1 MSGHSKW
8 SQIKHKKAKTDAV
21 RGRVFTKLIR
31 EITIAA
37 RQGGADP
44 AGNPRLRL
52 AIQTAK
58 EANMPAE
65 NIQRAIKKGTGEL
78 AGQVL
83 EEFSYEGYGPAGVA
97 LIIDVV
103 SDNRNRTTGEVRH
116 ALTKHGGSLGENGC
130 VAWNFE
136 TRGVITV
143 DRKGVDEDALMT
155 SALDA
160 GASDVSDEGDVF
172 AVYTDP
178 AELSAVSEALKG
190 TGVAYAAA
198 EVQKVPRTFVKLDG
212 DDARKV
218 IRLVEAL
225 EDLDDVQRVSANF
238 DIPDEI
244 LQGLQG

>member
-21 RGRVFTKLIR
+21 RGKVFTKLIR

-37 RQGGADP
+37 RQGGGDP
-44 AGNPRLRL
+44 TGNPRLRL

-58 EANMPAE
+58 EANMPND
-65 NIQRAIKKGTGEL
+65 NIQRAVKKGLGEL
-78 AGQVL
+78 EGMAL
-83 EEFSYEGYGPAGVA
+83 EEFWYEGYGPAGVA

-103 SDNRNRTTGEVRH
+103 SDNRHRTGGEVRH

-130 VAWNFE
+130 VSWNFE

-143 DRKGVDEDALMT
+143 DRKRYDEDTVMSAALE
-155 SALDA
+155 A
-160 GASDVSDEGDVF
+160 GASDVSDDGEVWTI
-172 AVYTDP
+172 YTDP
-178 AELSAVSEALKG
+178 TELSTVSETLRAAG
-190 TGVAYAAA
+190 ISSDAA
-198 EVQKVPRTFVKLDG
+198 EIQKVPKTFVKLDG

-218 IRLVEAL
+218 IKLVEAL
-225 EDLDDVQRVSANF
+225 EELDDVQRVSANF

-244 LQGLQG
+244 LQQD

>member
-21 RGRVFTKLIR
+21 RGKVFTKLIR

-37 RQGGADP
+37 RQGGSDP
-44 AGNPRLRL
+44 TGNPRLRL

-58 EANMPAE
+58 EANMPND
-65 NIQRAIKKGTGEL
+65 NIQRAVKKGMGEL
-78 AGQVL
+78 EGMVL
-83 EEFSYEGYGPAGVA
+83 EEFWYEGYGPAGVA

-103 SDNRNRTTGEVRH
+103 SDNRHRTGGEVRH

-130 VAWNFE
+130 VSWNFE

-143 DRKGVDEDALMT
+143 DRKRYDEDTVMSAALE
-155 SALDA
+155 A
-160 GASDVSDEGDVF
+160 GASDVSDDGEVWTI
-172 AVYTDP
+172 YTDP
-178 AELSAVSEALKG
+178 TELSTVSETLRAAG
-190 TGVAYAAA
+190 ISSDAA
-198 EVQKVPRTFVKLDG
+198 EIQKVPKTFVKLDG

-218 IRLVEAL
+218 IKLVEAL
-225 EDLDDVQRVSANF
+225 EELDDVQRVSANF

-244 LQGLQG
+244 LQQD

>member
-31 EITIAA
+31 EITIAS
-37 RQGGADP
+37 RQGGGDP

-78 AGQVL
+78 EGQVL

-116 ALTKHGGSLGENGC
+116 ALTKHNGSLGENGC
-130 VAWNFE
+130 VSWNFE
-136 TRGVITV
+136 TLGVITV
-143 DRKGVDEDALMT
+143 ERKGIDEDKLMAAALE
-155 SALDA
+155 A
-160 GASDVSDEGDVF
+160 GATDVSDEGEAF
-172 AVYTDP
+172 EVYTDP
-178 AELSAVSEALKG
+178 TELSVVSESLRS
-190 TGVAYAAA
+190 TGFAYVAA
-198 EVQKVPRTFVKLDG
+198 EVQKVPKTFVKLAG

-244 LQGLQG
+244 LQG